1 MQGNA
6 RKKAW
11 ISLDSFGR
19 NGPFQ
24 WVTAEKIK
32 NFILPPEARPGC
44 KCGRQRR
51 PSSIVARSQSLSG
64 VEFVITGD
72 YNPRFRFAQDN
83 VDEFENS
90 ALPRDRRCGQRRNDP
105 MVQPLLARARLTFR

>member
-1 MQGNA
+1 
-6 RKKAW
+6 
-11 ISLDSFGR
+11 LDFLGFLWPKWAFSMGY
-19 NGPFQ
+19 GG
-24 WVTAEKIK
+24 KIK
-32 NFILPPEARPGC
+32 NFILPPEARTGC

-51 PSSIVARSQSLSG
+51 PSGIVARSRSLR
-64 VEFVITGD
+64 VEFVITDD

-105 MVQPLLARARLTFR
+105 IVQPRLARARLTFR

>member
-1 MQGNA
+1 MGYGGKN
-6 RKKAW
+6 KKFHPAAG
-11 ISLDSFGR
+11 STSRL
-19 NGPFQ
+19 Q
-24 WVTAEKIK
+24 
-32 NFILPPEARPGC
+32 
-44 KCGRQRR
+44 CGRQRR
-51 PSSIVARSQSLSG
+51 PSGIVARSQSLSG